1 MAQAAWLACGYPL
14 KKRIEMPA
22 MKLTPENLLNG
33 YAQGIFPMAEAD
45 GTIYWYDPDPRTIL
59 PVDGFHVSRSLKR
72 RLRQGGFDVT
82 FDKDFR
88 QVMVECAAPAP
99 GREETWINEELI
111 ELYTALH
118 ENGFAHSVEVWAD
131 GDLVGGVYGVAIRR
145 LFAGESMF
153 SRVTDASKI
162 ALFYLIEYLKQ
173 QQYTLFDVQFT
184 TDHLET
190 LGAIEIPRAE
200 YQQRLAQALG

>member
-1 MAQAAWLACGYPL
+1 MA
-14 KKRIEMPA
+14 
-22 MKLTPENLLNG
+22 LTPENLLSG
-33 YAQGIFPMAEAD
+33 YVQGIFPMAEAD

-59 PVDGFHVSRSLKR
+59 PVDGFHVSRSLNR
-72 RLRQGGFDVT
+72 RLRRGGFDVT

-111 ELYTALH
+111 DLYTAVH
-118 ENGFAHSVEVWAD
+118 KNGFAHSVEVWAD

-162 ALFYLIEYLKQ
+162 ALFYLIDHLKK

-184 TDHLET
+184 TDHLKT

-200 YQQRLAQALG
+200 YQKRLEQALA

>member
-1 MAQAAWLACGYPL
+1 
-14 KKRIEMPA
+14 

-59 PVDGFHVSRSLKR
+59 PLDGFHASRSLKR
-72 RLRQGGFDVT
+72 RVRQGGFEVT

-111 ELYTALH
+111 DLYTALH
-118 ENGFAHSVEVWAD
+118 ENGFAHSVEIRID
-131 GDLVGGVYGVAIRR
+131 GHLKGGVYGVAIGR

-153 SRVTDASKI
+153 SRVSNGSKL
-162 ALFYLIEYLKQ
+162 ALVGLVNHLK
-173 QQYTLFDVQFT
+173 LSGFVLLDIQFV
-184 TDHLET
+184 TDHLKR
-190 LGAIEIPRAE
+190 LGAREIPRDQ
-200 YQQRLAQALG
+200 YQIELARALTVETQFVV

>member
-1 MAQAAWLACGYPL
+1 
-14 KKRIEMPA
+14 

-59 PVDGFHVSRSLKR
+59 PLDGFHASRSLKR
-72 RLRQGGFDVT
+72 RVRQGGFEVT

-111 ELYTALH
+111 DLYTALH
-118 ENGFAHSVEVWAD
+118 ENGFAHSVEVWID
-131 GDLVGGVYGVAIRR
+131 GRLVGGVYGVAIGR

-162 ALFYLIEYLKQ
+162 ALFYLVEHLKQ
-173 QQYTLFDVQFT
+173 QNYTLFDVQFT
-184 TDHLET
+184 TDHLKT
-190 LGAIEIPRAE
+190 LGAIEVPRAE
-200 YQQRLAQALG
+200 YQQRLAQALV

>member
-1 MAQAAWLACGYPL
+1 MELTQ
-14 KKRIEMPA
+14 
-22 MKLTPENLLNG
+22 MKLTPEILLNA
-33 YAQGIFPMAEAD
+33 YARGIFPMAEAD

-59 PVDGFHVSRSLKR
+59 PLDGFHVSRSLKR

-82 FDKDFR
+82 FDRAFR
-88 QVMVECAAPAP
+88 QVMIECAASGP

-111 ELYTALH
+111 DLYTALH
-118 ENGFAHSVEVWAD
+118 EHGFAHSVEVWID
-131 GDLVGGVYGVAIRR
+131 GRLKGGVYGVSIRR

-153 SRVTDASKI
+153 SRVTDGSKI
-162 ALFYLIEYLKQ
+162 ALAHLVDHLKQ

-184 TDHLET
+184 TDHLKT

-200 YQQRLAQALG
+200 YKRRLKEALQGKHYTRDASQE